1 MRNFVI
7 AAALPFALAACAPEP
22 AAPPAPMMTPAEE
35 ACSALALQ
43 QLGLT
48 EGDAVVT
55 PVSSTKTGA
64 TIYNVQ
70 VGGQEFTC
78 TVEIDNTVSAFG
90 PGA

>member
-1 MRNFVI
+1 MRTFVI
-7 AAALPFALAACAPEP
+7 AAALPIALAACTPKP
-22 AAPPAPMMTPAEE
+22 AEPPAPVMTPAEE

-43 QLGLT
+43 KLGMAD
-48 EGDAVVT
+48 GKAIVT

-70 VGGQEFTC
+70 AGGQEFTC